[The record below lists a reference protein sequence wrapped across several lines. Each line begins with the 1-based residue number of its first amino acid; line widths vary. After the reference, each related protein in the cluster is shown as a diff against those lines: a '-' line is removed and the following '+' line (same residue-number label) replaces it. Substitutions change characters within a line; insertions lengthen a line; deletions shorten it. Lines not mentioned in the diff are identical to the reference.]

1 MHAAA
6 NQCTGND
13 GHPYDAPWGGSAY
26 SGLAG
31 NSHHGCSGVAVVDRS
46 SQPLG
51 DLPMSTNK
59 SIDVLELRR
68 DWSHHPAASHADEPG
83 YGDMT
88 ELAAEQE
95 LQA

>member
-1 MHAAA
+1 
-6 NQCTGND
+6 
-13 GHPYDAPWGGSAY
+13 
-26 SGLAG
+26 
-31 NSHHGCSGVAVVDRS
+31 
-46 SQPLG
+46 
-51 DLPMSTNK
+51 MSTNK